1 MRPAISVILLTFQI
15 ISCGSV
21 DRKNPNDPYNTNIAG
36 LANSLVGTW
45 SRDDTDGNQV
55 YTFKADGS
63 VVLRDYSGAA
73 GEQIDR
79 NAVFPVTLVYSF
91 SGVYQ
96 LDGNLLHMDFAAVY
110 SNDPD
115 AQLPT
120 LRSKTVNLR
129 IVDNTLTLIDQ
140 IDGEMIFRRGL

>member
-1 MRPAISVILLTFQI
+1 MRPVISVILLSFQI
-15 ISCGSV
+15 ITCGSV
-21 DRKNPNDPYNTNIAG
+21 DRKNPNDPYNSNIAG

-45 SRDDTDGNQV
+45 SRDDTDANQV

-91 SGVYQ
+91 SGIYQ

-129 IVDNTLTLIDQ
+129 IIDNTLTLIDQ

>member
-1 MRPAISVILLTFQI
+1 M
-15 ISCGSV
+15 
-21 DRKNPNDPYNTNIAG
+21 
-36 LANSLVGTW
+36 
-45 SRDDTDGNQV
+45 

-91 SGVYQ
+91 SGIYQ

-129 IVDNTLTLIDQ
+129 IIDNTLTLIDQ